1 MTVATQWW
9 STNSPIV
16 KFKNSN
22 GENQVTKND
31 CREIQLDTIIFQNFT
46 QVRGEDRSS
55 GNRRFS
61 TEARSMD
68 DAILHIQLWRVT
80 LYFYETSP
88 FTTALFRPKI
98 AAVVVFLLEALHR
111 VVVLGHF
118 LKNLQPP
125 LCKKNLMLLHVLQHF
140 LILHF
145 LAWQLLVF
153 WVDFGVKLKIWCKWV
168 LLSGS
173 WPNFLACFPLLLF

>member
-1 MTVATQWW
+1 MAPIETLLKLEF
-9 STNSPIV
+9 STEDDRSNPMMVNKLSNS
-16 KFKNSN
+16 KNSKIAT
-22 GENQVTKND
+22 ENQVTKND

-98 AAVVVFLLEALHR
+98 AAVVVFLLETLHR

-125 LCKKNLMLLHVLQHF
+125 
-140 LILHF
+140 
-145 LAWQLLVF
+145 
-153 WVDFGVKLKIWCKWV
+153 
-168 LLSGS
+168 
-173 WPNFLACFPLLLF
+173 PL

>member
-1 MTVATQWW
+1 MAPIETLLKLEF
-9 STNSPIV
+9 STEDDRSNPMMVNKLSNS
-16 KFKNSN
+16 KNSKIAT
-22 GENQVTKND
+22 ENQVTKND

-98 AAVVVFLLEALHR
+98 AAVVFLLEALHR

-125 LCKKNLMLLHVLQHF
+125 
-140 LILHF
+140 
-145 LAWQLLVF
+145 
-153 WVDFGVKLKIWCKWV
+153 
-168 LLSGS
+168 
-173 WPNFLACFPLLLF
+173 PL

>member
-22 GENQVTKND
+22 RKSSHEKR
-31 CREIQLDTIIFQNFT
+31 REIQLDTIIFQNFT

-125 LCKKNLMLLHVLQHF
+125 LCKKKSYATTRTAALFDPPLSCLAAPSLLGGL
-140 LILHF
+140 
-145 LAWQLLVF
+145 W
-153 WVDFGVKLKIWCKWV
+153 
-168 LLSGS
+168 S
-173 WPNFLACFPLLLF
+173 